1 MTKVRRLTGNYID
14 MLKVAYPI
22 LSAMYPTEEEFVK
35 EYTSPSSELSVQ
47 LLKDLSRD
55 QFFSTND
62 RTIEDY
68 VAHWMSPSTSIAY
81 NQGNG
86 TGAFWM
92 LMLQFYILQ
101 DPRFTEHKAAKGLPE
116 RDDRNA
122 YYLKDNRKNV
132 SLCYFDDEGISCGI
146 SIDYSAL
153 DPNLWS
159 ISIIRNT
166 TAEPEDR
173 EVLLLS
179 SAELL
184 DQQENGLIDANRA
197 QKDIITFMN
206 SKALSQQLMSRA
218 LFTRDG
224 KLNLTNANKLDAQFN
239 AGSYPYSTDIVKK
252 LVAQE
257 QEIKAWQLTEEKLRI
272 VKTALSEKRQENIEK
287 LDSWKASWLYKPELD
302 TAGKQSFLR
311 RNSGSVF
318 ATVAAVI
325 TLVGF
330 ALVLSGVL
338 APFGI
343 ALIGAEFILGAV
355 GAGLAFTAAL
365 GSIVKMGVNEQ
376 RLATYQSELT
386 NMNPTRDKIYN
397 ERLNSITTPL
407 AMEQLPEEEAL
418 QADNLQ
424 TQILQAV
431 LHANFSEE
439 EFNELNKQ
447 MKKETQPPVTEQLN
461 DVDETL
467 VEDQS
472 LIVDVSFNTQAQVI
486 VEIASKD
493 EALNRAVDKVIQQEE
508 HAQEIVAQEEEQQ
521 SSPLET
527 NVPPT
532 LEQADSSTH
541 NNIISVH

>member
-1 MTKVRRLTGNYID
+1 MTKVRKLTGTFID
-14 MLKVAYPI
+14 MLKTIHPV
-22 LSAMYPTEEEFVK
+22 LSTMYPAEEDIVK
-35 EYTSPSSELSVQ
+35 EYTTPSSELSIQ
-47 LLKDLSRD
+47 LLKDLNRD
-55 QFFSTND
+55 QFFPTNG
-62 RTIEDY
+62 RTIEEY
-68 VAHWMSPSTSIAY
+68 VAHWMSPSTSAAY

-86 TGAFWM
+86 TAAIFT
-92 LMLQFYILQ
+92 LVLQTYILNN
-101 DPRFTEHKAAKGLPE
+101 PRFTEHKAPNGLPPRE
-116 RDDRNA
+116 DTLA
-122 YYLKDNRKNV
+122 YFASRKNI

-146 SIDYSAL
+146 SIDYSSL

-159 ISIIRNT
+159 VAIIRNT
-166 TAEPEDR
+166 TAEPKDR
-173 EVLLLS
+173 EVLFLS
-179 SAELL
+179 SEELL
-184 DQQENGLIDANRA
+184 APNENGLIDANKA
-197 QKDIITFMN
+197 QKSIIDFMN
-206 SKALSQQLMSRA
+206 SKALSQQLLSRA
-218 LFTRDG
+218 LFTRNG
-224 KLNLTNANKLDAQFN
+224 ALNLTNANKLDEQFN
-239 AGSYPYSTDIVKK
+239 KGTRPYSTAIVHK
-252 LVAQE
+252 LIQQKPKIKEWKFTE
-257 QEIKAWQLTEEKLRI
+257 QELRI
-272 VKTALSEKRQENIEK
+272 VKTALSEKRQENIAQ
-287 LDSWKASWLYKPELD
+287 LDKWYSTWLYEPALD

-311 RNSGSVF
+311 RNRGSIFV
-318 ATVAAVI
+318 AVAALV
-325 TLVGF
+325 TLTGF

-338 APFGI
+338 APLGI

-397 ERLNSITTPL
+397 ERLNSITTPM

-424 TQILQAV
+424 TQVLQAV

-472 LIVDVSFNTQAQVI
+472 LIVDGSFNTQAQVI
-486 VEIASKD
+486 VEIASED

-521 SSPLET
+521 SSTLET